1 MGGRC
6 VHSQITTGGG
16 GGGGGKITG
25 REVIEGKG
33 EKAMRQYLKKPC
45 SSI

>member
-16 GGGGGKITG
+16 WGGKITG
-25 REVIEGKG
+25 RGVIEGKG